1 MTPEALR
8 TQYTHLRDRAS
19 RFAAALQHQLLTLIE
34 ANSITLAVPLEGRV
48 KNWDSIE
55 EKMSRKS
62 LRLDSILD
70 LDDLIG
76 VRVIVLFR
84 RDLVGTDHL
93 IRNTLQVEQ
102 SEDTSERLA
111 ESQFGYQ
118 SLHYVARFPAGWL
131 SIPTFHE
138 FSDLRAEI
146 QIRTVAQH
154 IWAASSHKLQYKH
167 EQSVPEP
174 LRRSIYR
181 VSALLETVDL
191 EFDRLLAERESYVE
205 QQASS
210 SSKDDVLN
218 VDILGSVLT
227 ELLPAQ
233 NKKEP
238 EDYADLLV
246 DLQHFDVSTEDALR
260 AMLAKHMAAVLR
272 EDARDAG
279 KRGRT
284 HYYRHVGLARNA
296 LRLEVGDDAVSALR
310 DEKKQRS
317 SRGVT
322 RHP

>member
-1 MTPEALR
+1 MTPETLR
-8 TQYTHLRDRAS
+8 AQYIQLRDRAG

-34 ANSITLAVPLEGRV
+34 SNSITLAVPLEGRV
-48 KNWDSIE
+48 KSWDSIE

-62 LRLDSILD
+62 LRLDRILE

-84 RDLVGTDHL
+84 RDLVGTDQL
-93 IRNTLQVEQ
+93 IRSTLQVEQ
-102 SEDTSERLA
+102 SEDTSTRLA

-118 SLHYVARFPAGWL
+118 SLHYIARFPAGWL

-167 EQSVPEP
+167 EESVPEP

-191 EFDRLLAERESYVE
+191 EFDRLLAERELYVNR
-205 QQASS
+205 QISS

-218 VDILGSVLT
+218 VDILGRVLT
-227 ELLPAQ
+227 ELLPAK

-246 DLQHFDVSTEDALR
+246 DLQHFGVNTEDTLR
-260 AMLAKHMAAVLR
+260 AILAKHMTAVLSK
-272 EDARDAG
+272 DARDA
-279 KRGRT
+279 RERRRA
-284 HYYRHVGLARNA
+284 HYYRHVGLARTA
-296 LRLEVGDDAVSALR
+296 LRLEVGDDAMSAFHV
-310 DEKKQRS
+310 EKKQRS
-317 SRGVT
+317 S
-322 RHP
+322 